1 MAVLAGKLKAWRD
14 DCAPVAGKLTL
25 NRLELSRETPAKY
38 RKIAHEP
45 AAIED
50 LFVDLFL
57 EAHDRPPKTD
67 HSRPRRHRRSAAW
80 PSGGARGY
88 LSNRLTGCLYRLTTV

>member
-45 AAIED
+45 AAIETSSS
-50 LFVDLFL
+50 L
-57 EAHDRPPKTD
+57 RSWRRKTGQP
-67 HSRPRRHRRSAAW
+67 SR
-80 PSGGARGY
+80 
-88 LSNRLTGCLYRLTTV
+88 